1 MRVIC
6 FTLRKAYSLKKYCI
20 LWYEI
25 PLEQHAIY
33 FFFFLFTLY
42 YNTAFSCI
50 LFPFA
55 SFIQHIVVN
64 NVKKKHK
71 PEDNMVNIF
80 RKIIRVQ
87 KNMRCIYL
95 HEVQALKSATLLL
108 FFFFL
113 FILWTDPHLRAYT
126 PNFVYEARH
135 SKEK

>member
-1 MRVIC
+1 MRFHLNNTRFI
-6 FTLRKAYSLKKYCI
+6 
-20 LWYEI
+20 
-25 PLEQHAIY
+25 
-33 FFFFLFTLY
+33 FFFLFTLY

-108 FFFFL
+108 FFFCSFCELTHIFELILRIL
-113 FILWTDPHLRAYT
+113 FMRQDILKRNRYIFG
-126 PNFVYEARH
+126 NGYI
-135 SKEK
+135 

>member
-1 MRVIC
+1 MRFHLNNTRFI
-6 FTLRKAYSLKKYCI
+6 
-20 LWYEI
+20 
-25 PLEQHAIY
+25 
-33 FFFFLFTLY
+33 FFFLFTLY

-108 FFFFL
+108 FFFFCSFCELTHIFELILRIL
-113 FILWTDPHLRAYT
+113 FMRQDILKRNRYIFG
-126 PNFVYEARH
+126 NGYI
-135 SKEK
+135 